1 MLPVGLAGLA
11 SGAVSYHPWPAEAD
25 AATVSRRVRVCVC
38 VRVGASL
45 LPPIL
50 RVLHLHRAGHGGVS
64 IPPLRRRRPGAGRM
78 RAAGQLAARRLPFCA
93 APPTGG
99 DSAAPH
105 ATKKKNQLLLRPP
118 AGRHEI
124 DVSYHVP
131 SRSETFKF
139 DRSCSKDFLFFCPN
153 VINSSKGFE
162 SGGKHL

>member
-105 ATKKKNQLLLRPP
+105 ATKKKKPTPPPPARRPP
-118 AGRHEI
+118 
-124 DVSYHVP
+124 
-131 SRSETFKF
+131 
-139 DRSCSKDFLFFCPN
+139 
-153 VINSSKGFE
+153 
-162 SGGKHL
+162 